1 MLKRQLRTHRH
12 QQAFSW
18 ISALTKLPDRQP
30 ALNRIPGS
38 IHMPV
43 KDNVRHGRSQ
53 IRDKSRCSVQPA
65 VTSHEICW
73 AGMVDAARLDH
84 ITNPYIEPGY
94 IFHIFAIARALLPEA
109 DMAFRFTESRP
120 YDVYLDPVYTTKSSR
135 PPYRSLTTVSGSA
148 RCKYFQRPMVPQLDA
163 VPPSVL
169 LAPTKTQDPLQTN
182 GTAQKQSHN
191 VSIQTIYREEEAQ
204 TDPYSPDYVLAGDVP
219 PQVLLL
225 KEMSFAG
232 GHLPVGIKEVEMIE
246 HAKAKQRLMSSLPPA
261 TDEASLALRK
271 RLLELQ
277 EMRELAIRQRQ
288 IDEAHEARLTELD
301 RALVE
306 RDAEADFVIE
316 QRIEAMR
323 QRYMEKRDRSL
334 DCIQAQRLKVLR
346 KLSIARGKLR
356 MPSSLPVYGHR
367 RRRHRDIIEEY
378 ASYASR
384 VYAPMKRE
392 GQLPDKTSQVVD
404 VSTVAPMLATSAG
417 ILDVLAGQGIPA
429 KLTSSNAVKPFSN
442 AHSTPGVSTTQRKDQ
457 QLTADLLKM
466 TARIE
471 RQKAAAAAS
480 ASSNASPGSKNAALS
495 LPSKYHSASNP
506 PSTPGLPVTDE
517 SEELLDQ
524 ALVLLQRL
532 LRGRAVQNEMFE
544 GKKRRHEL
552 IKELRVPTS
561 TTSAGKQQSNET
573 HAVFEKAAFEAIAGE
588 TTSALLDKLAQEL
601 QRREEKEHIET
612 IVRRADAERRRR
624 EAEEAETRQAEE
636 TVRERTDEA
645 YRQVMRAH
653 FETARSYVDEI
664 VELALE
670 ECARREALAELC
682 DDDEFKVQLE
692 NQLEAARIDFV
703 HDLVASFLGPAI
715 DKWHARQHT
724 HEAEKHLTHAAQ
736 DVICDSVRRLTE
748 HVTMDNESPPESH
761 IPHDLPTASSNAPV
775 AAPAPASVL

>member
-1 MLKRQLRTHRH
+1 ML
-12 QQAFSW
+12 
-18 ISALTKLPDRQP
+18 
-30 ALNRIPGS
+30 
-38 IHMPV
+38 
-43 KDNVRHGRSQ
+43 
-53 IRDKSRCSVQPA
+53 
-65 VTSHEICW
+65 
-73 AGMVDAARLDH
+73 
-84 ITNPYIEPGY
+84 
-94 IFHIFAIARALLPEA
+94 
-109 DMAFRFTESRP
+109 
-120 YDVYLDPVYTTKSSR
+120 
-135 PPYRSLTTVSGSA
+135 
-148 RCKYFQRPMVPQLDA
+148 PQLDA

-169 LAPTKTQDPLQTN
+169 LAPTKTQDPLQTKV
-182 GTAQKQSHN
+182 TAEKQSHD

-204 TDPYSPDYVLAGDVP
+204 TDPYSPDYVLADDGQ

-261 TDEASLALRK
+261 TDEASLTLRK

-288 IDEAHEARLTELD
+288 IDEAHEARLNELD
-301 RALVE
+301 RALAE
-306 RDAEADFVIE
+306 RDAETDFVIE

-356 MPSSLPVYGHR
+356 MPSSLPVYAHR
-367 RRRHRDIIEEY
+367 RRRDIIEEY

-392 GQLPDKTSQVVD
+392 GRVPDKSSQVVD

-417 ILDVLAGQGIPA
+417 ILDVLADQGIPT
-429 KLTSSNAVKPFSN
+429 KLTSSRAVKPYSN
-442 AHSTPGVSTTQRKDQ
+442 EHYKQGVSATQRRDQ

-480 ASSNASPGSKNAALS
+480 ASGNATPGSSKKGALS
-495 LPSKYHSASNP
+495 LGRLQYHSSGDR
-506 PSTPGLPVTDE
+506 PSTPGVPIADE

-544 GKKRRHEL
+544 GKQRRHEL
-552 IKELRVPTS
+552 INELRVS
-561 TTSAGKQQSNET
+561 AATTSAGKQQSDDT
-573 HAVFEKAAFEAIAGE
+573 HAAYEKATFEAIAGE
-588 TTSALLDKLAQEL
+588 TTSALLDKFAKEL

-612 IVRRADAERRRR
+612 MVRRADAERRRR
-624 EAEEAETRQAEE
+624 EAEEAGTRQAEE
-636 TVRERTDEA
+636 TVRDRTDEV

-682 DDDEFKVQLE
+682 DDSELKAQLE
-692 NQLEAARIDFV
+692 RQLEAARIDFV
-703 HDLVASFLGPAI
+703 HDLVASFLAPAI
-715 DKWHARQHT
+715 DNWNSRQQA

-736 DVICDSVRRLTE
+736 DVICDSVRRLAE
-748 HVTMDNESPPESH
+748 HVATDNEVPYEGNISDD
-761 IPHDLPTASSNAPV
+761 IPTSSSSAPV
-775 AAPAPASVL
+775 AAPAIAPAAAPAAASLL